1 MLQDLLLGPPNFNAY
16 HIALGKAAYI
26 WVQVRK
32 ITSWQP
38 KHFRRTVLSPEEW
51 NEPNRENQVALCGML
66 GVGV

>member
-1 MLQDLLLGPPNFNAY
+1 MLQDLLLGPPNFN
-16 HIALGKAAYI
+16 AAYI

-38 KHFRRTVLSPEEW
+38 KDFRRTVLSPEEW
-51 NEPNRENQVALCGML
+51 NDPNREIQVALCGML